1 MQNNILPVDFST
13 RLMPTDEN
21 GKPIITFTTAMPYI
35 QEVLHYLQEHRISLN
50 TAEFVDAIMQSLSF
64 EIDSRALA
72 LTDCGLVLALFNAL
86 ISKYY
91 SPTHAEHEL
100 YQDIVEWLGAQ
111 DFSPGTFY
119 CYKAIVTADYPMP
132 STLNPRKIAV
142 WRSTSKMGDWNR
154 RQAVSVRKWIGSTL
168 KELTAEQAESL
179 AKRIDEK
186 LASLIELDVCHH
198 SSFEFEAWERAY
210 SSDKIR
216 SCMHPHSNSEVGS
229 KRTFTCYCT
238 GYHGLPDNGLNLTV
252 LYQDDMPVARAITF
266 ENEGQKYY
274 IKNYG
279 DDRLDKWLGDNG
291 YEQGDFLEDTL
302 LYTTESLIKPY
313 VDGEVCMS
321 DLYTTNDGKHYW
333 LLNTEGAYNLQTT
346 DAYAYVDAIISLDCD
361 FCGSGFPED
370 ETQEVDSAV
379 NGNYYTVCNSCLDN
393 NSHAVYIGP
402 TEPVMLFF
410 HDGYTPDTNSGYV
423 AYNNAYYEID
433 SLFAY
438 DLRLID
444 GEVYHEDD
452 LYYCEKTHEWYTDD
466 EDVYT
471 HATQISTTQYVHFPY
486 DCISREYW
494 EENVVECSCGTLA
507 LSDDARE
514 LSTPSLGTVC
524 TLDDYWTMYIRH
536 DGAGATLMGS
546 IFKLDDIERDYDY
559 DPNEKMK
566 AFRDY
571 AIAFNKIQYLRF
583 QELGI

>member
-1 MQNNILPVDFST
+1 MQNNILPSDFAT
-13 RLMPTDEN
+13 RLMQTDEN
-21 GKPIITFTTAMPYI
+21 GKPVITFTRVMPYI

-50 TAEFVDAIMQSLSF
+50 TAEFVNAIMQSLSF
-64 EIDSRALA
+64 EIDSSA
-72 LTDCGLVLALFNAL
+72 LTDCGLVLALYYAL
-86 ISKYY
+86 TVEHCS
-91 SPTHAEHEL
+91 STLAEHEL
-100 YQDIVEWLGAQ
+100 YQDIVEWLGEQ
-111 DFSPGTFY
+111 DFSPAAILRY
-119 CYKAIVTADYPMP
+119 QAIVTADYPMV

-142 WRSTSKMGDWNR
+142 WRNTSKMGDWNR

-179 AKRIDEK
+179 AKRIDAK
-186 LASLIELDVCHH
+186 LASLIGLDVRHH

-210 SSDKIR
+210 RSDKIR
-216 SCMHPHSNSEVGS
+216 SCMHPHSSCEVGT

-321 DLYTTNDGKHYW
+321 DLHTTNDGKHYW
-333 LLNTEGAYNLQTT
+333 LLNKNGEYDLQTT
-346 DAYAYVDAIISLDCD
+346 DAYAYATSSLDCD
-361 FCGSGFPED
+361 FCGSGFSED
-370 ETQEVDSAV
+370 ETQEVCSVV
-379 NGNYYTVCNSCLDN
+379 NGEYYTVCDCCLDH
-393 NSHAVYIGP
+393 NSYAVYTG
-402 TEPVMLFF
+402 TNEPVMLFF
-410 HDGYTPDTNSGYV
+410 HDGHTPDTNSGYV
-423 AYNNAYYEID
+423 KYDGAYYET
-433 SLFAY
+433 SGLYEY
-438 DLRLID
+438 DLHLV
-444 GEVYHEDD
+444 GSEVYHEDD
-452 LYYCEKTHEWYTDD
+452 LYYCEHTYEWYTDA

-471 HATQISTTQYVHFPY
+471 DGEQISATQYVHFPY
-486 DCISREYW
+486 ECVSRKYW
-494 EENVVECSCGTLA
+494 DDNVVECACGTLA
-507 LSDDARE
+507 LLDDVRE
-514 LSTPSLGTVC
+514 LSTPSLGSVF
-524 TLDDYWTMYIRH
+524 TLADYRTTYTRY
-536 DGAGATLMGS
+536 DASGARLIGV
-546 IFKLDDIERDYDY
+546 IFKLDDIERDYNF
-559 DPNEKMK
+559 DPTEKMK